1 MGISI
6 NEIRVIGGE
15 PLMNN
20 DSHLIVE
27 QLSLINEIR
36 KIVIYTNG
44 TIILRNEQI
53 KYFQNNKVL
62 FIITNYG
69 KLSTNILSFKTQLEN
84 NNIKFVILN
93 VGGWIDCS
101 LIHKHNRNINDNIK
115 TFNECCAKNTFT
127 LVDNKFFRCPFLAN
141 AHLLKAIPH
150 NKNNYVDITDDNAI

>member
-1 MGISI
+1 LGISI

-93 VGGWIDCS
+93 VGG
-101 LIHKHNRNINDNIK
+101 
-115 TFNECCAKNTFT
+115 
-127 LVDNKFFRCPFLAN
+127 
-141 AHLLKAIPH
+141 
-150 NKNNYVDITDDNAI
+150 